1 VKKSTITTLLIFFL
15 AIPLTLYLGAKLPGR
30 GYYVT
35 GTLIICEMMIPF
47 FMAFEGRKPQAR
59 ELVIIAVMCAIAVVS
74 RVAIPLPQFKPIFA
88 IIMIAGIAFGP
99 EVGFIVGAISAFVSN
114 FFVGQG
120 PYTPWQ
126 MMAYGAGG
134 MAAGIFSQKNWIS
147 RKPLELAFFGFFLSL
162 LWVGPLL
169 DCSTIFIT
177 LSEIT
182 LSGVLT
188 VFGSGVVMN
197 LLQSICTFLT
207 MWLFSSL
214 LLENLERV
222 KTKYGML

>member
-1 VKKSTITTLLIFFL
+1 MKKSTLVTLLIFFL
-15 AIPLTLYLGAKLPGR
+15 AIPLTLYLGTKLPGK

-35 GTLIICEMMIPF
+35 GTLIICEMMLPF

-59 ELVIIAVMCAIAVVS
+59 ELVIIAVMCAVAVVS
-74 RVAIPLPQFKPIFA
+74 RIAIPLPQFKPIFA

-99 EVGFIVGAISAFVSN
+99 EAGFIVGAVSAFVSN
-114 FFVGQG
+114 FFAGQG

-134 MAAGIFSQKNWIS
+134 MAAGIFSQKNWIG
-147 RKPLELAFFGFFLSL
+147 RKPLELAFFGFFLTL

-169 DCSTIFIT
+169 DTSTVFIT
-177 LSEIT
+177 LSELT
-182 LSGVLT
+182 LSAVLT
-188 VFGSGVVMN
+188 VYGSGVVMN
-197 LLQSICTFLT
+197 LLQAVSTFLT

-214 LLENLERV
+214 LLEKLERV
-222 KTKYGML
+222 KTKYGMI